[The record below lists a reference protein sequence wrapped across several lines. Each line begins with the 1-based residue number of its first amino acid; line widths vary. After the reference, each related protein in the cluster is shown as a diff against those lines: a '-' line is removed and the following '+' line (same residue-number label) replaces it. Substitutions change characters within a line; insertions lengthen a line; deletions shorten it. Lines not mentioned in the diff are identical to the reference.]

1 MPPATKTGA
10 PGPASSKMGVLRGDA
25 NGKWEEARLLYP
37 TYVALSKKFELA
49 PPPRGDGELPETAPT
64 EEAVRDVFY
73 WFEGLDQQIRPH
85 QLRQLFSGAIK
96 VREEPLRG
104 LIGHHIEKHSVAADR
119 DKLEFLLAQYFALC
133 APAALLSKNLTLED
147 VAGVLRPVLGE
158 AKAPPLIWYEPL
170 DKILRT
176 LPQMHSL
183 RDLFESGCLEK
194 GRLLKESARSKGYH
208 PSAELAFCHFNFV
221 MRRAFIR
228 LMHEDVRAVRE
239 ELAQLSEAGVATLD
253 GRRAGLS
260 AAEPMEK
267 LVAFCQEWK
276 PPSHLDYGQASVA
289 GSLEQLLALR
299 VDVEEALDKLGIHRA
314 SGSGSATSAREPAE
328 LFGVPIVPVVANVP
342 VKKQEPATGNVAAKT
357 EPARKT
363 SQAQAQAPP
372 PTKHLVDTIADNIS
386 PPAAVKQEE
395 KKPVKKQELPPEA
408 AARGAHT
415 ATPAAPAKQRVQP
428 VPAPSQTELENCLEK
443 IWEQLI
449 AVPPARGRSMATISL
464 GETRFLISSWE
475 VAAFVS
481 ESGPFSEDFRRAVVA
496 RAMIG
501 TARDACRASGNSE
514 ALESALTL
522 ARTEI
527 NYLQSR
533 AEQAKKAKDTETAV
547 NLGITVKRLL
557 SSIEDGEKLA

>member
-1 MPPATKTGA
+1 MPPATKTGT
-10 PGPASSKMGVLRGDA
+10 PDPTSSKMGVLRGDA
-25 NGKWEEARLLYP
+25 NGRWEEARLLYP

-49 PPPRGDGELPETAPT
+49 PPPCGDGELPETAPT
-64 EEAVRDVFY
+64 EETVREVFY

-85 QLRQLFSGAIK
+85 QLRQLFSGGIR

-158 AKAPPLIWYEPL
+158 AKAPPLSWYEPL

-228 LMHEDVRAVRE
+228 LMHEDVRALRE

-260 AAEPMEK
+260 ATEPMEK

-276 PPSHLDYGQASVA
+276 PPSHLDYAQASVA

-299 VDVEEALDKLGIHRA
+299 VDAEEALDKLGIPHA
-314 SGSGSATSAREPAE
+314 SGPGSAAAVREPAE
-328 LFGVPIVPVVANVP
+328 LLDRKSVV
-342 VKKQEPATGNVAAKT
+342 
-357 EPARKT
+357 
-363 SQAQAQAPP
+363 
-372 PTKHLVDTIADNIS
+372 
-386 PPAAVKQEE
+386 
-395 KKPVKKQELPPEA
+395 
-408 AARGAHT
+408 
-415 ATPAAPAKQRVQP
+415 
-428 VPAPSQTELENCLEK
+428 
-443 IWEQLI
+443 
-449 AVPPARGRSMATISL
+449 
-464 GETRFLISSWE
+464 
-475 VAAFVS
+475 
-481 ESGPFSEDFRRAVVA
+481 
-496 RAMIG
+496 
-501 TARDACRASGNSE
+501 
-514 ALESALTL
+514 
-522 ARTEI
+522 
-527 NYLQSR
+527 
-533 AEQAKKAKDTETAV
+533 
-547 NLGITVKRLL
+547 
-557 SSIEDGEKLA
+557 

>member
-1 MPPATKTGA
+1 MSPATKTGTLS
-10 PGPASSKMGVLRGDA
+10 PASSQMGVVRGDA
-25 NGKWEEARLLYP
+25 NRRWEEAQLVYP
-37 TYVALSKKFELA
+37 TYVALAKKFELA
-49 PPPRGDGELPETAPT
+49 PPPCGDGELPETAPT
-64 EEAVRDVFY
+64 EEAVREVFY

-85 QLRQLFSGAIK
+85 QLRQLFSGAIR
-96 VREEPLRG
+96 VREEALRG

-158 AKAPPLIWYEPL
+158 AKAPPLTWYEPL

-228 LMHEDVRAVRE
+228 LMHEDVRALRE

-260 AAEPMEK
+260 AAEPTEK
-267 LVAFCQEWK
+267 LVAFCREWK
-276 PPSHLDYGQASVA
+276 PPSHLDYAQASVA

-299 VDVEEALDKLGIHRA
+299 VDAEEALDKLGIPRA
-314 SGSGSATSAREPAE
+314 SGSGSATAVREPTE
-328 LFGVPIVPVVANVP
+328 VFGVPILPVAANAP
-342 VKKQEPATGNVAAKT
+342 VKRQEAATGHVAAKT
-357 EPARKT
+357 EPASKV
-363 SQAQAQAPP
+363 SHAQAPA
-372 PTKHLVDTIADNIS
+372 KNLADTIAEKTG
-386 PPAAVKQEE
+386 PPAAVEQEK
-395 KKPVKKQELPPEA
+395 KKPVEKKELPSDA
-408 AARGAHT
+408 AVRGAAP
-415 ATPAAPAKQRVQP
+415 ATPAAPGKRREQP
-428 VPAPSQTELENCLEK
+428 VPAPSQAELENCLEK

-496 RAMIG
+496 RAMIS

-514 ALESALTL
+514 ALKSALTL

-533 AEQAKKAKDTETAV
+533 AEQAKRAKDTETAV

>member
-1 MPPATKTGA
+1 LPPATKTGT
-10 PGPASSKMGVLRGDA
+10 PGPASSKIGVLRGDA
-25 NGKWEEARLLYP
+25 NGRWEEARLLYP

-49 PPPRGDGELPETAPT
+49 PPPCGDGELPETAPT
-64 EEAVRDVFY
+64 EDAVREVFY

-85 QLRQLFSGAIK
+85 QLRQLFSGAIR

-133 APAALLSKNLTLED
+133 APATLLSKNLTLED

-158 AKAPPLIWYEPL
+158 AKVPPLTWYEPL

-228 LMHEDVRAVRE
+228 LMHEDVRALRE
-239 ELAQLSEAGVATLD
+239 ELAQLGEAGVATLD

-276 PPSHLDYGQASVA
+276 PPLHLDYAQASVA

-299 VDVEEALDKLGIHRA
+299 VDAEEALDKLGIPHA
-314 SGSGSATSAREPAE
+314 AGSGSATAVREPAE
-328 LFGVPIVPVVANVP
+328 LFGVPIVPVAANEP
-342 VKKQEPATGNVAAKT
+342 VKKREPATGNVAAKT
-357 EPARKT
+357 EPARK
-363 SQAQAQAPP
+363 APQAQAPANN
-372 PTKHLVDTIADNIS
+372 LADTIAEKTRL
-386 PPAAVKQEE
+386 PAAVDQEK
-395 KKPVKKQELPPEA
+395 KKPVEKKESPSGA
-408 AARGAHT
+408 AVRGADS
-415 ATPAAPAKQRVQP
+415 ATPAAPAKRRVQP

-449 AVPPARGRSMATISL
+449 AAPPARGRSMATISL

-496 RAMIG
+496 RAMIS

-533 AEQAKKAKDTETAV
+533 AEQAKRAKDTETAV

>member
-1 MPPATKTGA
+1 MPPATKTGT
-10 PGPASSKMGVLRGDA
+10 PDPTSSKMGVLRGDA
-25 NGKWEEARLLYP
+25 NGRWEEARLLYP

-49 PPPRGDGELPETAPT
+49 PPPCGDGELPETAPT
-64 EEAVRDVFY
+64 EETVREVFY

-85 QLRQLFSGAIK
+85 QLRQLFSGGIR

-158 AKAPPLIWYEPL
+158 AKAPPLSWYEPL

-228 LMHEDVRAVRE
+228 LMHEDVRALRE

-260 AAEPMEK
+260 ATEPMEK

-276 PPSHLDYGQASVA
+276 PPSHLDYAQASVA

-299 VDVEEALDKLGIHRA
+299 VDAEEALDKLGIPHA
-314 SGSGSATSAREPAE
+314 SGPGSVAAVREPAE

-342 VKKQEPATGNVAAKT
+342 VQKLEPATGNVAAKT
-357 EPARKT
+357 EPAREA
-363 SQAQAQAPP
+363 SHAQA
-372 PTKHLVDTIADNIS
+372 PTKHLADTIAEKIS

-395 KKPVKKQELPPEA
+395 KKSVKKPELPPEA
-408 AARGAHT
+408 AAQGAH
-415 ATPAAPAKQRVQP
+415 AAMPAAPAKRRVQP

-533 AEQAKKAKDTETAV
+533 AEQAKRAKDTETAV

>member
-1 MPPATKTGA
+1 LPPATKTGTRS
-10 PGPASSKMGVLRGDA
+10 PASSKTGVLRGDA
-25 NGKWEEARLLYP
+25 NGKWEEARLLYT

-49 PPPRGDGELPETAPT
+49 PPPCGEGELPETAPT
-64 EEAVRDVFY
+64 EEALREVFY

-85 QLRQLFSGAIK
+85 QLRQLFSGAIR

-104 LIGHHIEKHSVAADR
+104 LIEHHIEKHSVAADR
-119 DKLEFLLAQYFALC
+119 DKLEFLLAQYFALR

-147 VAGVLRPVLGE
+147 VAGVLHPVLGE
-158 AKAPPLIWYEPL
+158 AKAPPLTWYEPL

-176 LPQMHSL
+176 LPRMHSL

-228 LMHEDVRAVRE
+228 LMHEDVRALRE
-239 ELAQLSEAGVATLD
+239 ELAQLSEAGVTTLD

-276 PPSHLDYGQASVA
+276 PPLHLDYGQASVA

-299 VDVEEALDKLGIHRA
+299 VDAEEALDKLGIPHA
-314 SGSGSATSAREPAE
+314 SGAGSTAGVREPAE
-328 LFGVPIVPVVANVP
+328 LFGVPIVPVTANAP
-342 VKKQEPATGNVAAKT
+342 VQRREPAAGNVAART
-357 EPARKT
+357 EPARKV
-363 SQAQAQAPP
+363 SHAQAPANN
-372 PTKHLVDTIADNIS
+372 LADTIAEKTRL
-386 PPAAVKQEE
+386 PAAVDQEKKEPVEE
-395 KKPVKKQELPPEA
+395 KEPPLRA
-408 AARGAHT
+408 AVRGADA
-415 ATPAAPAKQRVQP
+415 ATPAAPMKRRVQP
-428 VPAPSQTELENCLEK
+428 VPAPSQAELENCLEK

-496 RAMIG
+496 RAMIS

-533 AEQAKKAKDTETAV
+533 AEQAKRAKDTETAV

>member
-1 MPPATKTGA
+1 
-10 PGPASSKMGVLRGDA
+10 MGVLRGDA
-25 NGKWEEARLLYP
+25 NGRWGEARLLYP

-49 PPPRGDGELPETAPT
+49 PPPCGDGELPETAPT
-64 EEAVRDVFY
+64 EEAVREVFY

-85 QLRQLFSGAIK
+85 QLRQLFSGAIR

-158 AKAPPLIWYEPL
+158 AKAPPLTWYEPL
-170 DKILRT
+170 DKLLRT

-228 LMHEDVRAVRE
+228 LMHEDVRALRE

-253 GRRAGLS
+253 GRRAGMS

-267 LVAFCQEWK
+267 LVEFCQEWK
-276 PPSHLDYGQASVA
+276 PPSHLDYAQAS

-299 VDVEEALDKLGIHRA
+299 VDAEEALDKLGIPNA
-314 SGSGSATSAREPAE
+314 SGSGSATAVREPAE

-342 VKKQEPATGNVAAKT
+342 VKRQEPAAGKVAAKT
-357 EPARKT
+357 EPAREA
-363 SQAQAQAPP
+363 SPAQAP
-372 PTKHLVDTIADNIS
+372 TKNLADTIAEKIA
-386 PPAAVKQEE
+386 PPAAVTQEE
-395 KKPVKKQELPPEA
+395 KKSVKKQELPPVA
-408 AARGAHT
+408 AARSAES
-415 ATPAAPAKQRVQP
+415 ATPAAPAKQRGQA

-496 RAMIG
+496 RAMIS

-533 AEQAKKAKDTETAV
+533 AEQAKRAKDTETAV